1 LGSLLKWDTENFLG
15 LMLIN
20 LVDSNPQLEWYVREM
35 DIGRVY
41 RRKELEDKL
50 TTIGQSKENIS
61 SIINAFKRLSENPFG
76 KILRFGQVTEEG
88 DLIRTKCSVSDPRV
102 VLYGLF
108 KFAEKCNDY
117 KEFTLAT
124 LLNDSIERDGVSPTR
139 IFGFS
144 REEMIPILIGLST
157 KYPEFITASF
167 THDLEK
173 ITLAKDKTSLD
184 VLDLFK
190 EEIKMDNK
198 YREYFDIDEEYFPQ
212 INDYSIAAAGPDFW
226 MRTYP
231 HDTFIDML
239 SKMERV
245 LARLEKRSLWIEG
258 AYGTGKS
265 QCAYTLK
272 KILEVPEEELRIYWN
287 RYEALKEKTDLLE
300 KLIGHKQK
308 GIVTVHRYASG
319 GIDSP
324 RALFSCFTGKHKKCP

>member
-139 IFGFS
+139 IFGLS

-173 ITLAKDKTSLD
+173 ITLSKDKTSLD

-190 EEIKMDNK
+190 EEN
-198 YREYFDIDEEYFPQ
+198 E
-212 INDYSIAAAGPDFW
+212 ND
-226 MRTYP
+226 
-231 HDTFIDML
+231 
-239 SKMERV
+239 K
-245 LARLEKRSLWIEG
+245 
-258 AYGTGKS
+258 
-265 QCAYTLK
+265 
-272 KILEVPEEELRIYWN
+272 
-287 RYEALKEKTDLLE
+287 
-300 KLIGHKQK
+300 
-308 GIVTVHRYASG
+308 
-319 GIDSP
+319 
-324 RALFSCFTGKHKKCP
+324 